1 MTFTEYE
8 KLISGLYVLFQEYV
22 EPEIEEISIANIV
35 SCIGISPVLRYL
47 DDLHIGYGDEDVVV
61 ECPENDDVYAKD
73 KVNLL
78 YKTLVRKNRELNESN
93 NL

>member
-22 EPEIEEISIANIV
+22 ESEIEEISIANIV
-35 SCIGISPVLRYL
+35 SCVGIAPILRYL
-47 DDLHIGYGDEDVVV
+47 DDLRIGYGDEDVIVTY
-61 ECPENDDVYAKD
+61 PENDDIYAKD